1 MSKSHPIFFDTNKV
15 YMLPMVPKTI
25 PMRMALKNQEE
36 RVACNIEYDEKGHS
50 YKVSAPGYH
59 SKWFY
64 EDLFKW
70 YIDTG
75 YVTVIE

>member
-1 MSKSHPIFFDTNKV
+1 MSKAHPILFDTNKV

-25 PMRMALKNQEE
+25 PLRMAFRNHEE
-36 RVACNIEYDEKGHS
+36 RVACNIEYDAKGHS

-64 EDLFKW
+64 VDLFKW